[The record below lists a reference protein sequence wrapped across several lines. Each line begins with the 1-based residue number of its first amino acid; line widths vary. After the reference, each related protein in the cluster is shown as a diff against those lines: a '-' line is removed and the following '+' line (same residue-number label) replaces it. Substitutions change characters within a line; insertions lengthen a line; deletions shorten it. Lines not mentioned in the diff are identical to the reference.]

1 MVEERVVD
9 AMAAAAT
16 VAAAAKEVAAWE
28 TAGLAAAA
36 KEVAE
41 ALATEE
47 SHRA

>member
-16 VAAAAKEVAAWE
+16 VAAAAKEAAAWE
-28 TAGLAAAA
+28 TAAWEAEVMA
-36 KEVAE
+36 VAE